1 MNKIAFSG
9 LFFFILLAL
18 PSLAVAQT
26 TTLSGAIV
34 IGKAEV
40 MSYKLVYEVDSKGR
54 LSGYSVSDL
63 NGTAET
69 RARITGSYNSKDKM
83 LMFEETAILS
93 TRMRIPHEEFCLMK
107 VKGKI
112 DNKGGKPVFS
122 GEFTSF
128 ATSSNIECEPG
139 TLLLLSEK
147 SMEALSQKVPDAL
160 KKLEKDDSMQNAGGT
175 NEPVRL
181 PPVQIIELEGGMER
195 EYALRGNEVQLELV
209 DDRFQDG
216 DKVTLL
222 LNQKILAKNLEIT
235 NKVKTF
241 KLSPVPGEN
250 DLELLLLAEDEGSI
264 SLTTVRAVLRQGDE
278 VQMLMFTLNKGE
290 SVKLTFNRK

>member
-1 MNKIAFSG
+1 
-9 LFFFILLAL
+9 
-18 PSLAVAQT
+18 
-26 TTLSGAIV
+26 
-34 IGKAEV
+34 
-40 MSYKLVYEVDSKGR
+40 
-54 LSGYSVSDL
+54 
-63 NGTAET
+63 
-69 RARITGSYNSKDKM
+69 
-83 LMFEETAILS
+83 
-93 TRMRIPHEEFCLMK
+93 MK